1 MFKTLL
7 LTGKQR
13 LEWVETPAPVLLQ
26 GQARLRTLK
35 TAVSVSST
43 LSEYLG
49 NVEVDFPRAAGYE
62 SLARIEETTDPEHF
76 PVGLRVVDVY
86 GHSDQ
91 AVRPVGRLI
100 PVPEHIPDEVAL
112 LSILA
117 CDAFKGIYRLRPLKN
132 SKVLVMG
139 AGVMGLLSIWNLIQ
153 MGHEVDVFDP
163 IPARLN
169 LAEQLD
175 AHSLNRIPDE
185 TYRFALECS
194 GHPDAFFSM
203 QKAMVQGGKIGILS
217 DGNWG
222 RLRLA
227 SEFHTRELTVVGSSD
242 GMRYQDHARIFFGM
256 PPKQQKTLAQIFDCR
271 IKAAGLIALFEN
283 MAEGHRPLKVM
294 VDWPI

>member
-13 LEWVETPAPVLLQ
+13 LEWVEAPAPALLQ
-26 GQARLRTLK
+26 GYARLRTLK

-49 NVEVDFPRAAGYE
+49 NVDVDFPRASGYE

-76 PVGLRVVDVY
+76 PVGLRVADVY

-91 AVRPVGRLI
+91 AIRPFSRLI

-117 CDAFKGIYRLRPLKN
+117 CDAFKGVYRLRPLKN
-132 SKVLVMG
+132 SRVLVMG

-153 MGHEVDVFDP
+153 LGHEVDVFDP
-163 IPARLN
+163 ISERLN
-169 LAEQLD
+169 LAEQLG
-175 AHSLNRIPDE
+175 ARSLHRVPYE
-185 TYRFALECS
+185 THRFALECS

-203 QKAMVQGGKIGILS
+203 QRAMVQGGKIGVLS

-222 RLRLA
+222 RLQLTP
-227 SEFHTRELTVVGSSD
+227 EFHSRELTVVGSSD
-242 GMRYQDHARIFFGM
+242 GVRYQDHARIFFRM
-256 PPKQQKTLAQIFDCR
+256 PLDQQKTLVKIFDCH
-271 IKAAGLIALFEN
+271 IKAAGLIALFES
-283 MAEGHRPLKVM
+283 MAEGPRPLKVM
-294 VDWPI
+294 VDWA